1 MVSNDLIARMRFLGF
16 NSYEAKVYVK
26 MLTQPQPL
34 TAYEIA
40 GISGVPRSKVYE
52 VVDRLYKKQTLV
64 QTEENPKRYLA
75 VDPTD
80 VLNSLKAGFDASL
93 TLVRD
98 ELSQVNVGE
107 TADYILNL
115 IGKDSIIEKSK
126 EMIRCASESIL
137 IALDPNMLRELEG
150 DIAAAVNRAGNRK
163 VSINIV
169 YYGEDTIQFDDVHYH
184 KLNQPD
190 IENWLSILLDVDFEQ
205 VLAGTMQRSSN
216 EGHGVWTRN
225 VYINNILQDNII
237 HEIYLGMLEKKFGFD
252 HIRTVTGELPE
263 VLWSKAMGKFR
274 DKFKL

>member
-1 MVSNDLIARMRFLGF
+1 MVSEDLIARMRSLGF
-16 NSYEAKVYVK
+16 NSYEAKVYIK
-26 MLTQPQPL
+26 MLTQSQPL

-75 VDPTD
+75 VDPAE
-80 VLNSLKAGFDASL
+80 VLSSLKASFDASL

-98 ELSQVNVGE
+98 KLTAVNVGE

-115 IGKDSIIEKSK
+115 ISKDSIIAKSK
-126 EMIRCASESIL
+126 EMIRCAMESVL
-137 IALDPNMLRELEG
+137 IALDPNMLNELES
-150 DIAAAVNRAGNRK
+150 DIAAAEKRRI
-163 VSINIV
+163 SLNIV
-169 YYGEDTIQFDDVHYH
+169 YYGEDRIRFDNVYYH

-205 VLAGTMQRSSN
+205 VLAGTMERSSN
-216 EGHGVWTRN
+216 EGHGIWTKN
-225 VYINNILQDNII
+225 VYMNNILQDNII
-237 HEIYLGMLEKKFGFD
+237 HEIYLGMLEKKLGFD
-252 HIRTVTGELPE
+252 SIRTMSGKLPVEL
-263 VLWSKAMGKFR
+263 WTRAMGRFR